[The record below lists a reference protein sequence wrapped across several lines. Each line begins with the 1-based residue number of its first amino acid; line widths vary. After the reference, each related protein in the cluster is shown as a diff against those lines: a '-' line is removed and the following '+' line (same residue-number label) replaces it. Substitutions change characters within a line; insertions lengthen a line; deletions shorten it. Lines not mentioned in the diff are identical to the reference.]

1 MILERDGTTKDI
13 GLMDLS
19 VSLKLPIKNQDASGN
34 GSNTATLNTG
44 TKAKTLSI
52 AGRIPFSS
60 ADNLT
65 DLIKLAEALN
75 SDGTRAI
82 YTIVDDTADAADIT
96 TVQFNGDL
104 DARKIPDLQAWAVT
118 FGLSEYLSTAE
129 RVEAQ
134 RNAGYTSSDVA
145 ADSALGTEVAGAAG
159 NESGIDKEGFVYKLF
174 RKVDDYLA
182 TLDTD

>member
-104 DARKIPDLQAWAVT
+104 DARKIPDLP

-134 RNAGYTSSDVA
+134 RNAGYMSSEVA
-145 ADSALGTEVAGAAG
+145 ADSASGTEVAGAAG